1 MASTLVSPIRIA
13 PRLDYSMLR
22 KVSFGFGLFFVFI
35 SPACPDPLALGVGA
49 FTPWL
54 ILRLVGTPT
63 MPAAIAYYL
72 LSQWLQVFA
81 PRLPRPGRR

>member
-1 MASTLVSPIRIA
+1 MASTLVTPLQIA

-22 KVSFGFGLFFVFI
+22 RFSFAFGLLFVFI

-63 MPAAIAYYL
+63 MPAVIAYYL
-72 LSQWLQVFA
+72 LS
-81 PRLPRPGRR
+81 